1 MGNENEEDLSLTL
14 QQHRVDIVRSI
25 DTERQFII
33 CYLQS
38 KLALDGDDCERISS
52 CTTRQD
58 RAAKLLDIL
67 LLKGPD
73 ALAHFIASLEIDY
86 PKLYEK
92 ITGKKADARKFCNTF
107 VTKCCTHRCIIHAQ
121 SYERILFLLFQSNG
135 TVQSIQQD
143 TCFSRTC

>member
-1 MGNENEEDLSLTL
+1 MENENEDDLSLTL
-14 QQHRVDIVRSI
+14 QKHRVDIVRSI

-38 KLALDGDDCERISS
+38 KLALDIDDCERISS

-73 ALAHFIASLEIDY
+73 ALAHFIAALEIDY
-86 PKLYEK
+86 PKLYER
-92 ITGKKADARKFCNTF
+92 ITGKKADSRMYYGTF
-107 VTKCCTHRCIIHAQ
+107 
-121 SYERILFLLFQSNG
+121 
-135 TVQSIQQD
+135 D
-143 TCFSRTC
+143 